1 MSEKEISRLPNS
13 KYLVISQMFLAL
25 FIFLVVIDMLTLSLV
40 SLNNDI
46 LDQLFEVSNNPFVG
60 LFVGILMTALIH
72 SSSIVTAMMVAI
84 VASGNMSLVQAVPF
98 VMGANIGTTITST
111 LVSFSFIMKKNE
123 FKKAFA
129 SGVLHDLF
137 NIITVMILL
146 PLEYYFGLLS
156 GAASFISATLFK
168 DYQGVNDNFTYN
180 LLFTRPITNY
190 LLEWINS
197 PLLALVISLIGLFIT
212 VKYITR
218 IIYESFI
225 SWNVKNLN
233 RFVFKNS
240 YVAFFY
246 GIIFTASVQ
255 SSTVITSLIVPLVA
269 TRKTTLKKVFPFI
282 MGSNVGTTIT
292 AAIAALF
299 KPEAAISIAL
309 VHFLFNIAG
318 VVLFLPVPALRKI
331 PVLIAV
337 YLGNQT
343 TKSRFVGLAYII
355 ITFFLLPFLLI
366 YFNK

>member
-1 MSEKEISRLPNS
+1 LP
-13 KYLVISQMFLAL
+13 
-25 FIFLVVIDMLTLSLV
+25 D
-40 SLNNDI
+40 
-46 LDQLFEVSNNPFVG
+46 NP
-60 LFVGILMTALIH
+60 L
-72 SSSIVTAMMVAI
+72 
-84 VASGNMSLVQAVPF
+84 
-98 VMGANIGTTITST
+98 
-111 LVSFSFIMKKNE
+111 
-123 FKKAFA
+123 
-129 SGVLHDLF
+129 
-137 NIITVMILL
+137 
-146 PLEYYFGLLS
+146 
-156 GAASFISATLFK
+156 
-168 DYQGVNDNFTYN
+168 
-180 LLFTRPITNY
+180 PITNY

-366 YFNK
+366 YFNR